1 MLVLRGTVGWAVGM
15 GDGMGHLRAD
25 GAACVQDEEHLCQEV
40 TASDAELFALGWEG
54 SRDKLH
60 LSLTACSTRHLVPEA
75 FVHDLLFL
83 CGHHV
88 TERPHSE
95 LWGCQSHPAPLPLAG
110 PCPLSDPDSESRPS
124 TAQLSQGPAGLTLFL
139 PCPFNEN
146 IIFFS
151 NQNQSQNPMR
161 LQPTFWRVLES
172 CQGCHKLSVT
182 AQSSSRPVLA
192 EVAGDTALDAPTSCC
207 CVSPSSHGT
216 SPAGESRGT

>member
-1 MLVLRGTVGWAVGM
+1 MPGLSATAHRLGNFWEKGEFLHGICSNPSPEEWLRWRKLESLGSNEVAVPASVMLVLRGTVGWAVGM
-15 GDGMGHLRAD
+15 GDEMGHLRAD

-124 TAQLSQGPAGLTLFL
+124 TAQLSQGPAGLTLFHL
-139 PCPFNEN
+139 CPFNEN
-146 IIFFS
+146 IIF
-151 NQNQSQNPMR
+151 SQIRIKVRTP
-161 LQPTFWRVLES
+161 
-172 CQGCHKLSVT
+172 
-182 AQSSSRPVLA
+182 
-192 EVAGDTALDAPTSCC
+192 
-207 CVSPSSHGT
+207 
-216 SPAGESRGT
+216 